1 MMQFKMKKMLFA
13 AITMTMALSAMP
25 TQAADNAP
33 FTVTATGVGPT
44 GYLKVIIEAIHNLY
58 RETYPGT
65 TATFIPGAQFG
76 GMVQAAAGKM
86 DIVVGVTPVE
96 TAYGIEGKEPFKEP
110 LKGKL
115 YHIATVLDNTR
126 HYFIADKR
134 WADANGI
141 KSVAD
146 VARVKPRVRLALGGM
161 ATPYINDSAEAIFK
175 RLGFSTNDVKSW
187 GGTVSNYPSG
197 RGIDDLKDGKVD
209 MQIISTV
216 HPDGRLIDL
225 HRSRPIVWLPVTAG
239 VLRDISPAFEMRV
252 VSLPKSTYSF
262 MTDDQPTLETFAAM
276 LSGTHMTN
284 DTAYK
289 IARSMGE
296 NIEKMRKIHPALADL
311 GPQTL
316 VMKSSLVE
324 YHPGALRYYRE
335 KGWVK

>member
-1 MMQFKMKKMLFA
+1 MILKLKKLLLAVVTVM
-13 AITMTMALSAMP
+13 MALGGLPAN
-25 TQAADNAP
+25 AADNAP

-44 GYLKVIIEAIHNLY
+44 GYLKVIIEAVHNLY

-96 TAYGIEGKEPFKEP
+96 TAYGIQGKEPFKEP

-115 YHIATVLDNTR
+115 YHIGTVLDNTR
-126 HYFIADKR
+126 HYFIADKA

-146 VARVKPRVRLALGGM
+146 LARVKPKVRLALGSL
-161 ATPYINDSAEAIFK
+161 ATPYINDTAEAAFK
-175 RLGFSTNDVKSW
+175 KLGFSSNDIKSW

-197 RGIDDLKDGKVD
+197 RGIDDLKDGKID

-225 HRSRPIVWLPVTAG
+225 HRSRPIVWLPISEA
-239 VLRDISPAFEMRV
+239 VLRDIAPAFEMKV
-252 VSLPKSTYSF
+252 VTLPKSTYSF

-276 LSGTHMTN
+276 LSGTHVSN

-289 IARSMGE
+289 MARSMGE
-296 NIEKMRKIHPALADL
+296 NISKMQKIHPALGNL

-316 VMKSSLVE
+316 VMKSAMVE

>member
-1 MMQFKMKKMLFA
+1 MILKLKKLLLAFVTVMMTLGGLPA
-13 AITMTMALSAMP
+13 YAT
-25 TQAADNAP
+25 DNAP
-33 FTVTATGVGPT
+33 FVVTATGVGPT
-44 GYLKVIIEAIHNLY
+44 GYLKVIIEAVHNLY

-96 TAYGIEGKEPFKEP
+96 TSYGIQGKEPFKEP

-115 YHIATVLDNTR
+115 YHIGTVLDNTR
-126 HYFIADKR
+126 HYFIADKV

-146 VARVKPRVRLALGGM
+146 LARVKPKVRLALGSL
-161 ATPYINDSAEAIFK
+161 ATPYINDTAEAAFK
-175 RLGFSTNDVKSW
+175 KLGFSSNDIKSW
-187 GGTVSNYPSG
+187 GGTVSYYPSG
-197 RGIDDLKDGKVD
+197 RGIDDLKDGKID

-225 HRSRPIVWLPVTAG
+225 HRSRPIVWLPISEA
-239 VLRDISPAFEMRV
+239 VLRDIAPAFEMKV
-252 VSLPKSTYSF
+252 VTLPKSTYSF

-276 LSGTHMTN
+276 LSGTHVSN

-289 IARSMGE
+289 MARSMGE
-296 NIEKMRKIHPALADL
+296 NISKMQKIHPALGNL

-316 VMKSSLVE
+316 VMKSAQVE

>member
-1 MMQFKMKKMLFA
+1 MKIIVKKVLFA
-13 AITMTMALSAMP
+13 AVATVMAVSTTTASA
-25 TQAADNAP
+25 QDNAP

-44 GYLKVIIEAIHNLY
+44 GYLKVIIEAVHNLY

-96 TAYGIEGKEPFKEP
+96 TAYGTEGREPFKEP

-115 YHIATVLDNTR
+115 FHVGSVLDNTR
-126 HYFIADKR
+126 HYFIADKA
-134 WADANGI
+134 WADSRGI

-146 VARVKPRVRLALGGM
+146 LARVKPPVRLALGSM
-161 ATPYINDSAEAIFK
+161 ATPYINDTAEAIFK
-175 RLGFSTNDVKSW
+175 RLGFSTADIKTW
-187 GGTVSNYPSG
+187 GGTVSYYPSG
-197 RGIDDLKDGKVD
+197 RGIDDLKDGKID

-225 HRSRPIVWLPVTAG
+225 NRTRPIVWLPVSAQI
-239 VLRDISPAFEMRV
+239 LRDIAPTFEMSV
-252 VSLPKSTYSF
+252 VTLPKSTYTF
-262 MTDDQPTLETFAAM
+262 MTEDQPTLQTFAAM
-276 LSGTHMTN
+276 LAGGHVSN
-284 DTAYK
+284 DAAYK
-289 IARSMGE
+289 MARSMGE
-296 NIEKMRKIHPALADL
+296 NIPKMRQIHPALANL
-311 GPQTL
+311 TSATL
-316 VMKSSLVE
+316 VMKSSRVE